1 FIAGVTGDGMASE
14 WMDDYEATDDRNEQ
28 YGLLR
33 TEMTRLRN
41 DLVSQ
46 HMVDGE
52 FDWSAVQEYF
62 DPEAVAETIREA
74 SRDVEGDL
82 LVFVANDFGFPA
94 AFRPEGTDRAIQNDV
109 RLGILERKYD
119 DEAADLQSIRDDLLD
134 AHPGI
139 HKAIVAEYT
148 GDDVRY
154 FLPAG
159 QNETTNFL
167 TVREM
172 VGLVDYTTNSAQAD
186 DLSRTY

>member
-1 FIAGVTGDGMASE
+1 MASE

>member
-1 FIAGVTGDGMASE
+1 MASE

-33 TEMTRLRN
+33 AEMTRLRN
-41 DLVSQ
+41 DLVSSN
-46 HMVDGE
+46 MVDGE
-52 FDWSAVQEYF
+52 FDPSGVEEYF

-82 LVFVANDFGFPA
+82 LAFVANDFGFPA
-94 AFRPEGTDRAIQNDV
+94 AFRPEGTDRSIQDDV
-109 RLGILERKYD
+109 RQGILQDKYD
-119 DEAADLQSIRDDLLD
+119 DEATDLQAIRDDLLD

-139 HKAIVAEYT
+139 HKAIVAEQA